1 MNQKD
6 NSEGELHV
14 SKEFTNKELDQ
25 IQKIKHR
32 LDNDEKVEIIARQ
45 SKHRPGGSIT
55 GRDTI
60 FITDKRII
68 IRDPSLLGARENF
81 VSVTYDKI
89 TSIELDKGVFS
100 SKIVIRAPG
109 FDEDMESIPKKF
121 AEQIVEYVKNSME
134 SIKKEAQK
142 KQSLEIKDS
151 IADELMKLA
160 SLKEKGVLSDE
171 EFLKMK
177 HDLINKKPES

>member
-1 MNQKD
+1 LNQKD

-45 SKHRPGGSIT
+45 SKHRPGGSLT

-142 KQSLEIKDS
+142 KKNNRW
-151 IADELMKLA
+151 KLRN
-160 SLKEKGVLSDE
+160 L
-171 EFLKMK
+171 
-177 HDLINKKPES
+177 

>member
-177 HDLINKKPES
+177 HDLINNKPEL

>member
-6 NSEGELHV
+6 NSKGELHV

-60 FITDKRII
+60 FVTDKRII
-68 IRDPSLLGARENF
+68 IRDPSLLGSRENV
-81 VSVTYDKI
+81 VSVSYDKI
-89 TSIELDKGVFS
+89 TSIELEKGVFS

-109 FDEDMESIPKKF
+109 FAEDMESIPKKF

-142 KQSLEIKDS
+142 KQSLEIKES

-177 HDLINKKPES
+177 QDLINKRPEA